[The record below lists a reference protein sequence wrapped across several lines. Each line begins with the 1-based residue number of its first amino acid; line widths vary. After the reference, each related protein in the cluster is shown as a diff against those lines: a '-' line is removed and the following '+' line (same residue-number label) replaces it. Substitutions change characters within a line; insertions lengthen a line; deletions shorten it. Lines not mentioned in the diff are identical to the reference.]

1 MPTHHRTESWNP
13 DACPALAVRSSLFM
27 GWPVCRCLHTKAPL
41 WGRATR
47 AGIPAH
53 SSGPQPSRTIA
64 GPLPFAGPAS
74 VNRAPLTA
82 RLLSLLKNSKNG
94 TVHARLGP
102 LRPLLRA
109 GPGGCGSGAAF
120 AAVWLAFQ
128 GKPRSG
134 RGGSGESERVQ
145 REKRGTKENPSCLRT
160 GLSPSGW
167 TVPRGGHAGPRS
179 GTLHQPRLHRH

>member
-1 MPTHHRTESWNP
+1 MNDPPSSYRRSSGKAGPPWMPTHHRTESWHP
-13 DACPALAVRSSLFM
+13 DACPALAVRLSLFM

-64 GPLPFAGPAS
+64 GPLPFTGPAS
-74 VNRAPLTA
+74 VNRALLTA

-94 TVHARLGP
+94 TMHARPGP

-109 GPGGCGSGAAF
+109 GPGRLWLGAAF

-134 RGGSGESERVQ
+134 VGGQSGCT
-145 REKRGTKENPSCLRT
+145 EKREELKKTQAVCEQ
-160 GLSPSGW
+160 
-167 TVPRGGHAGPRS
+167 A
-179 GTLHQPRLHRH
+179 

>member
-1 MPTHHRTESWNP
+1 MNNPPTSDRHSSGKGGAPWMPTHHRTESWNP

-109 GPGGCGSGAAF
+109 GPGRLWFGGC
-120 AAVWLAFQ
+120 LC
-128 GKPRSG
+128 
-134 RGGSGESERVQ
+134 
-145 REKRGTKENPSCLRT
+145 SCLVGISRET
-160 GLSPSGW
+160 PERE
-167 TVPRGGHAGPRS
+167 RGEWGVGAGAERKE
-179 GTLHQPRLHRH
+179 RN